1 MATGPEVIWQPA
13 RLITRTALGEADAG
27 VSCQADRA
35 PTCYGFPGNRSSGA
49 RVNVTPGKARRR
61 RGLRGSGGRES
72 SSEVGVVSRHGA
84 FPVLALAG
92 LLILAACGLGKPASH
107 GAVRVASVIHIGPY
121 TQVFASPL
129 PANTAQAGVV
139 EGFREGQV
147 LWEKSENVGHLVPP
161 VRDYVTGQALTHLAA
176 AMKAG
181 KTRDLIPAG
190 MDRFF
195 QTRVAALTGRSATVA
210 TCDDGSKFKEVNPR
224 TGKVGAGFPPTPGQA
239 YLFETWR
246 MGRHGG
252 HWAITGFSVASLP
265 SRSAEPCQPG
275 MTGPG
280 PSRRPNVAGL
290 LRQMSRA
297 LRAARSVHITGAIQ
311 QNSKTVG
318 LNLGLTRSGEL
329 YGQVTEDGAVLT
341 LLSLHGHT
349 YLKLSR
355 AFLRVAHLPATAC
368 RLFCGKYLQ
377 YPAAQS
383 HLLVGHL
390 NMASM
395 THYLTSTPD
404 DQVTLLG
411 AVSVGGQPAW
421 LLQDSHDNS
430 IYVAAHGEP
439 YVLREV
445 SAPPGEDSLNLTQW
459 NAARIPGPPPANQ
472 IVRPSQLTR

>member
-1 MATGPEVIWQPA
+1 M
-13 RLITRTALGEADAG
+13 
-27 VSCQADRA
+27 
-35 PTCYGFPGNRSSGA
+35 
-49 RVNVTPGKARRR
+49 
-61 RGLRGSGGRES
+61 
-72 SSEVGVVSRHGA
+72 SRHGA
-84 FPVLALAG
+84 YTALALAG
-92 LLILAACGLGKPASH
+92 LLMLAACGLGKPASH
-107 GAVRVASVIHIGPY
+107 GAVRVGSVIHIGPY

-147 LWEKSENVGHLVPP
+147 LWEKSENAGHLVPP

-181 KTRDLIPAG
+181 KARDLVPAG

-195 QTRVAALTGRSATVA
+195 MTRVTALTGRSATVA

-224 TGKVGAGFPPTPGQA
+224 TAKVDAGFLPTPGQE
-239 YLFETWR
+239 YIFETWR
-246 MGRHGG
+246 MGRPGG
-252 HWAITGFSVASLP
+252 HWAITGLSVASLP

-280 PSRRPNVAGL
+280 PSRRPNVAVL
-290 LRQMSRA
+290 LRQMSA
-297 LRAARSVHITGAIQ
+297 AVRAARSVHITGAIRQ
-311 QNSKTVG
+311 DGKTVG
-318 LNLGLTRSGEL
+318 VNLGITRSGEL
-329 YGQVTEDGAVLT
+329 YGQVSEDGAVLT
-341 LLSLHGHT
+341 MLAMHDHI
-349 YLKLSR
+349 YLKLSA

-368 RLFCGKYLQ
+368 RLFCGKYLE

-395 THYLTSTPD
+395 THSLTSTPARE
-404 DQVTLLG
+404 VTLLG
-411 AVSVGGQPAW
+411 AVSVGGEPAW

-430 IYVAAHGEP
+430 IYLAAHGGP
-439 YVLREV
+439 YILREV
-445 SAPPGEDSLNLTQW
+445 SAPPGEESVNLTQW
-459 NAARIPGPPPANQ
+459 NAVRIPGPLPANQ